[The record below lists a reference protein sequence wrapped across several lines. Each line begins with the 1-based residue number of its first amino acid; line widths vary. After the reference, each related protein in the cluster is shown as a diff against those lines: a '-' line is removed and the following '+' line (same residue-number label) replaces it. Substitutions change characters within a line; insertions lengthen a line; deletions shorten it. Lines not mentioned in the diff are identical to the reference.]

1 MASRGFPN
9 DILAQTADVLAAC
22 KQIDPKMKTVAQTQE
37 AFAGELAEVRAMQA
51 QIQALEL
58 QLTDL
63 RNRRDARLIHLWDTV
78 KRVRA
83 TVKGVYG
90 DDSSEYELVGGTRR
104 SQRRRGAFVARRHR
118 GCRLKPARRCGCRRC
133 RWA

>member
-1 MASRGFPN
+1 MASQGYPN

-22 KQIDPKMKTVAQTQE
+22 KQIDPKMKAGAQTQE
-37 AFAGELAEVRAMQA
+37 ACAGELAEVRAMQA

-63 RNRRDARLIHLWDTV
+63 RNRRDTRLTHLWDTV

-104 SQRRRGAFVARRHR
+104 SQRKRAVRRAA
-118 GCRLKPARRCGCRRC
+118 A
-133 RWA
+133 